1 MLSTRG
7 IKPVLFE
14 YEDDTICAGCRTHAN
29 EVQNMDEKARYYW
42 RAVNMKHGLGVGLEK
57 PEEDEW
63 GRDIK
68 EIEAIKSNTPNL
80 SLSQLREKVIDV
92 AIEAVLDAKQDLHLL
107 QSQPQPRE

>member
-1 MLSTRG
+1 VLSTRG

-14 YEDDTICAGCRTHAN
+14 YEGCRTHAN

-42 RAVNMKHGLGVGLEK
+42 RAVNMKHDLRVVLEN

>member
-1 MLSTRG
+1 
-7 IKPVLFE
+7 
-14 YEDDTICAGCRTHAN
+14 
-29 EVQNMDEKARYYW
+29 MDEKARYYW
-42 RAVNMKHGLGVGLEK
+42 RAVNMKHDLRVVLEN